1 MSLILF
7 VLSIFISFTVVR
19 IGGIAL
25 ELTGLEWSLAKY
37 QALSLFTGTGF
48 TTRESELVTATPQR
62 RRIASV
68 LMVLGN
74 AGLVTLVATLAN
86 SIRAPAVFEQL
97 RIPLLDL
104 FFPSSWLPLINLAVI
119 SLTVLL
125 AYRAFAWLHQSGRL
139 TNFIR
144 RRLLKRRMVQPV
156 NYEELLVST
165 GGYGISKVEVLEANP
180 HVGQELRETE
190 LRQRD
195 ITVLAIERGAEL
207 IPNPSATATITTGDR
222 LICFGRLGRIKEE
235 LGVEEV

>member
-1 MSLILF
+1 VSLILF

-68 LMVLGN
+68 LMVVGN
-74 AGLVTLVATLAN
+74 AGLVTLIATLAN
-86 SIRAPAVFEQL
+86 SIRAPTALEQL
-97 RIPLLDL
+97 TIPFIDL
-104 FFPSSWLPLINLAVI
+104 VFPSTWVPLINLVVI
-119 SLTVLL
+119 ALTVLL
-125 AYRAFAWLHQSGRL
+125 AYRAFAWLHQTGRL

-165 GGYGISKVEVLEANP
+165 GGYGISKVEVLAANP
-180 HVGQELRETE
+180 YAGQELRGTK

-195 ITVLAIERGAEL
+195 ITVLAIERGQEL
-207 IPNPSATATITTGDR
+207 IPNPGAEATIAVGDR
-222 LICFGRLGRIKEE
+222 LICFGRLGRIKDE
-235 LGVEEV
+235 LGVDEA